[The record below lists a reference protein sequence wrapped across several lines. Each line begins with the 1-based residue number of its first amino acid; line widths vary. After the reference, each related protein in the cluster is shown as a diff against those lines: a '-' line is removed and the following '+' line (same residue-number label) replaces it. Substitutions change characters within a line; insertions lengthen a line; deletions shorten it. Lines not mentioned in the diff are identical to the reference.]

1 MDDFDKQISSI
12 IQYESYFKKKK
23 DMKGQK
29 TVCPTI
35 PIQERNKW
43 SLMILNSSDN
53 KVQSCTIS
61 VILKGRTLIR
71 GSWV

>member
-29 TVCPTI
+29 T
-35 PIQERNKW
+35 
-43 SLMILNSSDN
+43 
-53 KVQSCTIS
+53 S
-61 VILKGRTLIR
+61 VPLFPSKR
-71 GSWV
+71 GINEV